1 MMVVRGS
8 VLRDIIDRADL
19 FVMNL
24 LMVEVVIV
32 SQMNFAAKKGRRVVS
47 HLTMLSLIHRSSD

>member
-1 MMVVRGS
+1 MRGS
-8 VLRDIIDRADL
+8 VRRDIIDRADL
-19 FVMNL
+19 LVMIL

>member
-1 MMVVRGS
+1 MVVRGS
-8 VLRDIIDRADL
+8 VRRDIIDRADL
-19 FVMNL
+19 LVMIL